1 MKDLNVYVEELL
13 YKHQCVIIPKFG
25 AFISNRKSAK
35 LFEDKTFSPP
45 KRELTFNASL
55 NSNDGLLIKY
65 ISENSG
71 VDYNLVEDYVNLA
84 VEGWKRVLQQGESL
98 TLDNIGLLKQTPE
111 GRISFEAF
119 EDVNYLTDSFGMSP
133 FVPHEI
139 SEASDM
145 KIPENQITPTL
156 EKPMESQ
163 PEATNVTPAPNKQK
177 GDENRKEKKRPF
189 LKYTAVAVIGL
200 GLLTFAAISFFGESV
215 NEGGQ
220 GSDNFVFE
228 ESQIDAKVQQKLSE
242 ATFFQE
248 VSVTLPPV
256 SWEMEKAKET
266 KESRET
272 SAGAKSQATTTASV
286 AQPKASEQP
295 KTQTTVKES
304 KKEITK
310 VEASGNS
317 RKVKK
322 YQVMAGAFKEEKNAK
337 VKVEQLHKLGFKDAS
352 VIGTNAKGL
361 YQVSYAGFDNLSDAQ
376 AMQKEVKAAKESKK
390 LEGGWI
396 LTND

>member
-156 EKPMESQ
+156 EKPLEPQ
-163 PEATNVTPAPNKQK
+163 TEAPNVTSAPSKQK

-215 NEGGQ
+215 NEGSQ
-220 GSDNFVFE
+220 GSDDFVFE

-266 KESRET
+266 KESKET
-272 SAGAKSQATTTASV
+272 SAGAKNQATTTASV

-295 KTQTTVKES
+295 KTQTTVKET